1 MSISRRAAW
10 VEMSTQRAWS
20 GLTPSLPSRRP
31 GISANWRRTS
41 TIIAWAA
48 RPTDFI
54 VSAANANVDMEPMNR
69 PMTTGTEVRSMTSA
83 VVSSGATAA
92 V

>member
-1 MSISRRAAW
+1 VLPPRCRRW
-10 VEMSTQRAWS
+10 
-20 GLTPSLPSRRP
+20 
-31 GISANWRRTS
+31 ISANWRRTS

-54 VSAANANVDMEPMNR
+54 VSAAKANVDIEPMNR
-69 PMTTGTEVRSMTSA
+69 PMTTSTEVRSMM
-83 VVSSGATAA
+83 SGEVPSPTAA